1 MLKNQLQNRSN
12 CARISDFIYKNTVQG
27 LYMQQNPKM
36 TQETNKNTAESI
48 QQFKC
53 ILGSAA
59 SHLNSTKP

>member
-1 MLKNQLQNRSN
+1 
-12 CARISDFIYKNTVQG
+12 
-27 LYMQQNPKM
+27 MQQNPKM

-59 SHLNSTKP
+59 SHLNSTKPWKS